1 MNILVIG
8 SKDHGSKN
16 DPVILADSLHADD
29 VKSTVV
35 YWDDIVFHI
44 RTGSVTVTNHDID
57 IFAEPVDLIIAT
69 GWYKKGLHD
78 VAYAFG
84 LVATS
89 KNVPIWNSE
98 IVRQRSSTKLS
109 CLVQLALADVSVTET
124 TFSLSDTTP
133 LQSQPLPFIAKAA
146 AASRGQSNYLVSS
159 EDERQSLLAQSA
171 KDFLVQPFLE
181 NDHDLRVICFD
192 GKPQLVLKRSR
203 ADGSDTHL
211 NNTSQGGNSEWID
224 LSQVPAELLTV
235 AEKICTIMSREM
247 AGIDF
252 IPNPSSPYQYSCLEV
267 NAIPQL
273 TSGVDVDIK
282 MATLKKSINR
292 LKERT

>member
-16 DPVILADSLHADD
+16 DPVVLADALQGDD
-29 VKSTVV
+29 VTSRVV
-35 YWDDIVFHI
+35 YWDDMMFHI
-44 RTGSVTVTNHDID
+44 RTGEVTITSHGDDILSD
-57 IFAEPVDLIIAT
+57 SVDLVIAT

-84 LVATS
+84 LVAAS
-89 KNVPIWNSE
+89 KNIPLWNSE
-98 IVRQRSSTKLS
+98 IIHQRSSTKLS
-109 CLVQLALADVSVTET
+109 CLVQLALANVFVTET
-124 TFSLSDTTP
+124 VYSLQDSSY
-133 LQSQPLPFIAKAA
+133 LEQQPLPFIAKAA
-146 AASRGQSNYLVSS
+146 AASRGKSNYLIAS
-159 EDERQSLLAQSA
+159 EDDRRALLLRSV
-171 KDFLVQPFLE
+171 KDFLVQPFME

-192 GKPQLVLKRSR
+192 GKPQLILKRSR
-203 ADGSDTHL
+203 AADSTSHM
-211 NNTSQGGNSEWID
+211 NNTSQGGNSEWLD
-224 LSQVPAELLTV
+224 LSQVPSELLTV

>member
-16 DPVILADSLHADD
+16 DPVVLADSLQSDD
-29 VKSTVV
+29 DHSSVV
-35 YWDDIVFHI
+35 YWDDMMFHI
-44 RTGSVTVTNHDID
+44 HTGEVTITNHGND
-57 IFAEPVDLIIAT
+57 IFQDPVDLVIAT

-78 VAYAFG
+78 IAYAFG
-84 LVATS
+84 LVAAS
-89 KNVPIWNSE
+89 KNIPLWNSE
-98 IVRQRSSTKLS
+98 IIHQRSSTKLS
-109 CLVQLALADVSVTET
+109 CLVQLALAGVSVTET
-124 TFSLSDTTP
+124 VFSLTDATYLES
-133 LQSQPLPFIAKAA
+133 QSLPFVAKAA
-146 AASRGQSNYLVSS
+146 AASRGESNYLITS
-159 EDERQSLLAQSA
+159 EDNRQELLTRTA
-171 KDFLVQPFLE
+171 KDFLVQPFME

-203 ADGSDTHL
+203 ASDSTSHM
-211 NNTSQGGNSEWID
+211 NNTSQGGNSEWLD

-282 MATLKKSINR
+282 MAMLKKSVNR